1 VIQASS
7 KRTADI
13 VARYDGEEFAIIL
26 PETGLKGAIRVAEA
40 ARVAVAQLKN
50 PHAHSPAGPHVSISG
65 GFATTAWQGEDT
77 AQQLI
82 KAADQRLYEAKRQGC
97 NRMISAQPV
106 AA

>member
-1 VIQASS
+1 M
-7 KRTADI
+7 
-13 VARYDGEEFAIIL
+13 
-26 PETGLKGAIRVAEA
+26 RVAEA
-40 ARVAVAQLKN
+40 ARVAVTRLKI

-65 GFATTAWQGEDT
+65 GVATTLSQGEDT

-82 KAADQRLYEAKRQGC
+82 KAADQLLYEAKHQGR